1 MSRGTFEGDEKLSWA
16 AYHANSQPLDGN
28 DKQAIS
34 SLLPLFYDEAKS
46 VAMIR
51 HSMEVVKAA
60 LEVLNPE
67 QVPVV
72 AFDQPLYA
80 IAKTIQWNWPASH
93 GEDQFV
99 IMIGGLHIEMAALKM
114 LGDLLEGS
122 GWTGALVKA
131 DVASPGKAD
140 SFLKASHVTRTRRA
154 HQVSLKI
161 RGEQKSIKTNE
172 LLNINLFDY

>member
-1 MSRGTFEGDEKLSWA
+1 MSRGTFGGNEKLSWA
-16 AYHANSQPLDGN
+16 AYHAQNQPRDES
-28 DKQAIS
+28 DKRAIS

-51 HSMEVVKAA
+51 HSMDVVRDAVK
-60 LEVLNPE
+60 VLNPE
-67 QVPVV
+67 QVPVI

-80 IAKTIQWNWPASH
+80 IAKSIQWNFPASH
-93 GEDQFV
+93 GKDLFV
-99 IMIGGLHIEMAALKM
+99 VMIGGLHVEMAALKM

-131 DVASPGKAD
+131 DVASSGKAD

-154 HQVSLKI
+154 HQVSVNVKNQLK
-161 RGEQKSIKTNE
+161 RENNK
-172 LLNINLFDY
+172 